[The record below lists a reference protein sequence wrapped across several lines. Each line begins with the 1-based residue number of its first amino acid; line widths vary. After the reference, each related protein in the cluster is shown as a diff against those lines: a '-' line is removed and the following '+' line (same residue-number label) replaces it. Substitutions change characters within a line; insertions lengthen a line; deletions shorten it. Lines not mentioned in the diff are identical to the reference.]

1 MTIQLDQ
8 TSSSSQAIRNFCENT
23 IFPQKFGL
31 SPYCR
36 EGGKEGKKEGK
47 EGKEKKKGDSVR

>member
-31 SPYCR
+31 SPYSR

-47 EGKEKKKGDSVR
+47 EGKEKTKR